1 MRKSLNKVT
10 RKKAMLGAFSLLL
23 VMLMV
28 VVACGDAA
36 TPTAIPATAE
46 PAAPAATAEP
56 AAPAATARPAAPA
69 ATTAPAAPAAP
80 VATKAPG
87 QVLVA
92 TKAPVA
98 PAPAPSTGGVR
109 PISDWTEA
117 EPATLEEIEAALETY
132 RGSSLNITSWGGS
145 WQGYVRQAYW
155 APFTEKFGIQIVE
168 DSPISSA
175 KIRSMAE
182 TGNVT
187 WDVVDFGTRTVYSLG
202 EVGALEEMTPAI
214 HGGYMDGLPEVTK
227 TPWSAGGGV
236 FWSMGI
242 AYSLDSYP
250 NHVGAPK
257 NFADVWDAE
266 RFPGRRSLQA
276 RANENVIFAQM
287 ALHPEKM
294 ETQEGRDSL
303 GSLTDA
309 QVDESMAAISDIN
322 NDIAHWWTSYT
333 ACPEGLISGEFDM
346 CVAGNG
352 RIEDA
357 NSFFCFDCGHI
368 VQTGVYASPLGTPKK
383 NLAELY
389 MAWIGFPEI
398 AVEISK
404 LIAYGP
410 LHNDAIALANEILD
424 DDWKAK
430 LPTSPA
436 ALKQMVIMDEYW
448 LGHNLDKGQMLV
460 ERFIEATA
468 TTD

>member
-1 MRKSLNKVT
+1 MIVKSKRRWISLSVV
-10 RKKAMLGAFSLLL
+10 AILGILLL
-23 VMLMV
+23 ALA
-28 VVACGDAA
+28 ACGDDPEPVAVA
-36 TPTAIPATAE
+36 PT
-46 PAAPAATAEP
+46 AAPAAEEVP
-56 AAPAATARPAAPA
+56 SGPVIRP
-69 ATTAPAAPAAP
+69 
-80 VATKAPG
+80 
-87 QVLVA
+87 Q
-92 TKAPVA
+92 
-98 PAPAPSTGGVR
+98 SE
-109 PISDWTEA
+109 WTEA
-117 EPATLEEIEAALETY
+117 EPATLEEIEHALSAY
-132 RGSSLNITSWGGS
+132 RGETLNITSWGGS

-155 APFTEKFGIQIVE
+155 APFTEKFGIQIIE

-294 ETQEGRDSL
+294 ETQEGRASL

-309 QVDESMAAISDIN
+309 QVDEGADKKFAVVEPGVTLQDLVNGLNALGIGPRDLITILQAIK
-322 NDIAHWWTSYT
+322 T
-333 ACPEGLISGEFDM
+333 AGALQAE
-346 CVAGNG
+346 
-352 RIEDA
+352 
-357 NSFFCFDCGHI
+357 I
-368 VQTGVYASPLGTPKK
+368 VV
-383 NLAELY
+383 
-389 MAWIGFPEI
+389 M
-398 AVEISK
+398 
-404 LIAYGP
+404 
-410 LHNDAIALANEILD
+410 
-424 DDWKAK
+424 
-430 LPTSPA
+430 
-436 ALKQMVIMDEYW
+436 
-448 LGHNLDKGQMLV
+448 
-460 ERFIEATA
+460 
-468 TTD
+468 